1 MTSTGLSW
9 GGVFR
14 IGLVQAAIGS
24 IVVLMTSTLNRVMV
38 IELGL
43 AAAVPG
49 ALVALHFAVQFLFR
63 PRMGHQSDRGGRR
76 TRTILQGMVL
86 LAVGA
91 VGASASIARIPTDR
105 TGGLVAAA
113 LAFALIGIGV
123 SAAGTPLLALLADR
137 VVAERRGRAAAAV
150 WLMMILG
157 FVVTTVIVGR
167 LIDPFSFGRL
177 IAVTGGVGVVAIA
190 LSAIALHRLEA
201 APTVARPAQDAAPF
215 REALRSAWQEPTTRR
230 FALFV
235 FVAMLGYSAQ
245 DLILEPFAGVVFG
258 LAPGASTR
266 ISGLHQTGM
275 LVGMLVTALFA
286 VRRGGLAAWAAAGC
300 GASAVAFLA
309 LAGAPAL
316 GTLTA
321 LKVSVFALGSANG
334 VFAIGAIGSMM
345 VRARGDR
352 AGLKM
357 GIYGGAQA
365 VAYAIGG
372 FLGALGS
379 DLART
384 ASGSAAKGYVTVF
397 LAEAMLFLVA
407 AMLVGTGPRL
417 AADRLRITSEEEG
430 ERLLAVLN

>member
-1 MTSTGLSW
+1 MTPTGLSW

-14 IGLVQAAIGS
+14 VGLVQAAIGS

-63 PRMGHQSDRGGRR
+63 PRMGHQSDLGGRR

-91 VGASASIARIPTDR
+91 VGAAASLARIPTDR
-105 TGGLVAAA
+105 IGGLVAAT
-113 LAFALIGIGV
+113 LAFVLIGVGV

-177 IAVTGGVGVVAIA
+177 VVVTGGVAAIA
-190 LSAIALHRLEA
+190 VAVSAIALHGLEA
-201 APTVARPAQDAAPF
+201 APTLARPAQDAVPF
-215 REALRSAWQEPTTRR
+215 REALRAVWQESSTRR

-258 LAPGASTR
+258 LTPGASTR
-266 ISGLHQTGM
+266 ISSLHQTGM
-275 LVGMLVTALFA
+275 LAGMLAAALLA
-286 VRRGGLAAWAAAGC
+286 VRWGGLALWAAAGC
-300 GASAVAFLA
+300 GASAVAFLL
-309 LAGAPAL
+309 LAAAPSL

-321 LKVSVFALGSANG
+321 LKASVFGLGTANG

-379 DLART
+379 DLAHS
-384 ASGSAAKGYVTVF
+384 ASGSAASGYVTVF
-397 LAEAMLFLVA
+397 LVEAMLFVVA
-407 AMLVGTGPRL
+407 AMLVGVGPRL

>member
-1 MTSTGLSW
+1 VTGTGLSW
-9 GGVFR
+9 GGVVR

-24 IVVLMTSTLNRVMV
+24 IVVLMTSTLNRIMV

-76 TRTILQGMVL
+76 TRTILVGMGL
-86 LAVGA
+86 LSSGA
-91 VGASASIARIPTDR
+91 VGAAAAIARIPADR
-105 TGGLVAAA
+105 TGGLIAAT
-113 LAFALIGIGV
+113 LAFALIGVGV
-123 SAAGTPLLALLADR
+123 SAAGTPLLAMLAER
-137 VVAERRGRAAAAV
+137 VAAERRGRAAAVV
-150 WLMMILG
+150 WLMMIAG
-157 FVVTTVIVGR
+157 FVLTTVIVGR
-167 LIDPFSFGRL
+167 LIDPFSFARL
-177 IAVTGGVGVVAIA
+177 IGVTAGVGVVAFATAA
-190 LSAIALHRLEA
+190 LALAGLER
-201 APTVARPAQDAAPF
+201 VPAMPRSLMATAGF
-215 REALRSAWQEPTTRR
+215 REALRAAWAEPATRR

-245 DLILEPFAGVVFG
+245 DLILEPFAGAVFG

-266 ISGLHQTGM
+266 ISSLHQGGMLAGM
-275 LVGMLVTALFA
+275 LVAAALA
-286 VRRGGLAAWAAAGC
+286 VRWGGLAIWAAGGC
-300 GASAVAFLA
+300 VASAAAFVLLA
-309 LAGAPAL
+309 AAPGI
-316 GTLTA
+316 GTLGM
-321 LKVSVFALGSANG
+321 LRVSVFGLGVANG

-379 DLART
+379 DLARS
-384 ASGSAAKGYVTVF
+384 ASGSTAQGYVVVF
-397 LAEAMLFLVA
+397 VTEAVLFLGA
-407 AMLVGTGPRL
+407 AVLVGTSPRL
-417 AADRLRITSEEEG
+417 AADRLRISADDEG
-430 ERLLAVLN
+430 ERLIAVLN

>member
-14 IGLVQAAIGS
+14 VGLVQAAIGS

-63 PRMGHQSDRGGRR
+63 PRMGHRSDRGGRR
-76 TRTILQGMVL
+76 TRTILLGMVL
-86 LAVGA
+86 LAAGA
-91 VGASASIARIPTDR
+91 VGAAASIARIPADR
-105 TGGLVAAA
+105 TGGLLGAT
-113 LAFALIGIGV
+113 LAFALIGVGV

-137 VVAERRGRAAAAV
+137 VVAQRRGRAAAAV
-150 WLMMILG
+150 WLMMIAG
-157 FVVTTVIVGR
+157 FVVTTVIVGK
-167 LIDPFSFGRL
+167 LIEPFSFGRL
-177 IAVTGGVGVVAIA
+177 IVVTGGVGLVALAISA
-190 LSAIALHRLEA
+190 LALHGLEGESTPARA
-201 APTVARPAQDAAPF
+201 AEASIPF
-215 REALRSAWQEPTTRR
+215 RQAMRAAWREPSTRR

-245 DLILEPFAGVVFG
+245 DLILEPFAGAVFG
-258 LAPGASTR
+258 LTPGASTR
-266 ISGLHQTGM
+266 ISSLHQAGM
-275 LVGMLVTALFA
+275 LAGMLAAALLA
-286 VRRGGLAAWAAAGC
+286 VRWGGLAAWAASGC
-300 GASAVAFLA
+300 GASALAFLL
-309 LAGAPAL
+309 LAAAPSL
-316 GTLTA
+316 GTLSA
-321 LKVSVFALGSANG
+321 LKASVFALGTANG

-345 VRARGDR
+345 VRARGDQ

-384 ASGSAAKGYVTVF
+384 ASGSTAQGYIAVF
-397 LAEAMLFLVA
+397 LAEAALFVIA
-407 AMLVGTGPRL
+407 AMLVGTSPRL
-417 AADRLRITSEEEG
+417 AADRLRITSDEEG